1 MSYRQGVDR
10 SVDAT
15 GPGREFQPSG
25 LGAACSRSGG
35 RAIRR
40 PSTRSEAAGQPM
52 LEPLEARQLL
62 SGVPVVS
69 MMQTDRIAAES
80 GNDIARFGVK
90 RTGSLAEP
98 LTVFYTVGGTATP
111 NEDYI
116 GLSGTIR
123 IPAGKRFA
131 RLPIIPIDD
140 FEVEGNEFVR
150 ITLTPRPGV
159 YSLIE
164 DDPASYFARIT
175 ITDDDV
181 MPSVRMEA
189 PVRVATEF
197 GPQNGLLVF
206 TRTGPLEIPLTVRLR
221 INGSANGNAE
231 KGPLDYVPL
240 PTTITFAEGVD
251 RVELEVDA
259 LNDNLLEGN
268 ETVRVR
274 ILPSPNYDLD
284 TSNPASYAATVVI
297 RDRPLVTLFTI
308 DPTATTDP
316 DDTGMFLLHRT
327 GPLNEELRVSFTLGG
342 NARRGI
348 DFVDLQQTLVFAPG
362 QALLRVEI
370 IGLGTSFSEPFKTV
384 RMSLLNRPRYNL
396 NLAVPQTFS
405 ADVRIFDDVAG
416 AAS

>member
-1 MSYRQGVDR
+1 MRRR
-10 SVDAT
+10 SA
-15 GPGREFQPSG
+15 QPI
-25 LGAACSRSGG
+25 RSFDP
-35 RAIRR
+35 AR
-40 PSTRSEAAGQPM
+40 PSQPTQPRQPARARRTDSVATFEA
-52 LEPLEARQLL
+52 LEPRQLL
-62 SGVPVVS
+62 SSIPVVS
-69 MMQTDRIAAES
+69 MMQTDRVASEA
-80 GNDIARFGVK
+80 GDDIARFGVK

-98 LTVFYTVGGTATP
+98 LVVRYTVGGTATP

-140 FEVEGNEFVR
+140 YEVEGNEFVIIR
-150 ITLTPRPGV
+150 LQERPGI
-159 YSLIE
+159 YSIIA
-164 DDPASYFARIT
+164 DDPAAYMARIT
-175 ITDDDV
+175 ILDDDV
-181 MPSVRMEA
+181 APVVRVET

-206 TRTGPLEIPLTVRLR
+206 TRSGPLEIPLTVRLR
-221 INGSANGNAE
+221 ITGSANGNAE

-240 PTTITFAEGVD
+240 PNRITFPEGVD

-274 ILPSPNYDLD
+274 ILASDKYELD
-284 TSNPASYAATVVI
+284 TSDPASYTSTVVI

-308 DPTATTDP
+308 DPVATTDP
-316 DDTGMFLLHRT
+316 GDTGMFLLHRT
-327 GPLNEELRVSFTLGG
+327 GPLNEELRVSYTFTGT
-342 NARRGI
+342 ARRGI
-348 DFVDLQQTLVFAPG
+348 DFIDLPATLVFAPG

-370 IGLGTSFSEPFKTV
+370 VGLGTSMTEPFKTV

-396 NLAVPQTFS
+396 NLAVPQTFT
-405 ADVRIFDDVAG
+405 ADVRIFDDAIG
-416 AAS
+416 AAI